1 MQTTF
6 EISPEEWTEGFWKWI
21 MPLFGQRKVRVTVE
35 EIDGRGQE
43 NQYEVYLRM
52 KGLEEKYP
60 PVKID
65 GKIDLSRLADDSND
79 AVIYCGKA
87 LQ

>member
-6 EISPEEWTEGFWKWI
+6 EIGPEEWTEGFWKRI
-21 MPLFGQRKVRVTVE
+21 MPLFGQKKVRVTVE
-35 EIDGRGQE
+35 EIEGFVPE

-60 PVKID
+60 PAKID
-65 GKIDLSRLADDSND
+65 SHIDLSRLADDSND
-79 AVIYCGKA
+79 AAI
-87 LQ
+87 

>member
-1 MQTTF
+1 M
-6 EISPEEWTEGFWKWI
+6 
-21 MPLFGQRKVRVTVE
+21 
-35 EIDGRGQE
+35 DGRILEEDYALVWSKEGAGYRGRDRGFVPE

-65 GKIDLSRLADDSND
+65 DSIDLSRLADDSNN
-79 AVIYCGKA
+79 AAI
-87 LQ
+87 